1 MNASAKCIHDQA
13 SRKLLLNLDPYFL
26 QKLTDLNALKASYT
40 HRTQLTK
47 HSKKCKALIKSYRA
61 LAPFINPPSDALAT

>member
-1 MNASAKCIHDQA
+1 MHLAEAFI
-13 SRKLLLNLDPYFL
+13 NLDPYFL
-26 QKLTDLNALKASYT
+26 QKLTDFNALKASYT

-61 LAPFINPPSDALAT
+61 LAPFINPPSDALATFDISNPTH